1 MKASEK
7 PVPATADPYQT
18 RAGGRPAVSDT
29 PASRFFVLRPHATG
43 NLGEVFVAHDAELHR
58 EVALKEIL
66 AGHANDPESRRRF
79 LVEAE
84 ITGRLEHPG
93 IVPVYSLGMHA
104 DGRPYYAMRFIRGH
118 SLLEAID
125 ELHESLRDGSL
136 DVEEWSL
143 QLRRLLRS
151 IIVACQAIHYA
162 HGRGVIHRDLKPHN
176 IMLGLYGET
185 IVVDWGLAKSMGDE
199 PPDDA
204 ASPQTAGP
212 DESRLRVSSL
222 KTSDLTIAGSL
233 IGTPAY
239 MSPEQA
245 AGRTGTIGPAS
256 DVYSLGATL
265 YHLLAGQAAFHGT
278 DLTQVLQDV
287 QAGRYPA
294 AHTIQPRVSRGLESI
309 AAKAMA
315 RDPANRY
322 GSAAALAEDI
332 EHWLADQPFAA
343 HRERPSERIFRW
355 LRRHRAW
362 GVAGFSALAATALIA
377 LAAVKVVDDQRRV
390 ARELA
395 GEKTALAEAEHK
407 EREAAIAGVRRA
419 RAGELAANSRALKRT
434 RPEQSVLLA
443 IEAIQMTSR
452 RGLPIVPAAEESLRE
467 ALMEIGGLP
476 FHPPEPVLALSPA
489 GRWLICRSQFFDMDG
504 LNPAATGAPHG
515 VQAVLAGCSDDE
527 SRLAL
532 AAADGSVTV
541 IDPDDSVRPPLTIP
555 PQDGPVIPDRATLRL
570 SPNGRWL
577 FFAVNGEGRLHD
589 LHDKKTSATGR
600 EGTVL
605 AGKAATAVFSP
616 DSTRLAIQAQT
627 ADGAAGRDN
636 NDGPAAAAPGGMVH
650 VWRLDDGSVE
660 PLPLAGGPDHRP
672 LVFSP
677 DSRELVARD
686 GAEDSR
692 VLLWNLESPDA
703 GRTITTVPGAT
714 TAMFHR
720 HNDRLVVTEHKGRLK
735 GWRLLSRL
743 PTGDWLE
750 EHVMETRSREDLFT
764 IACSDTWLVA
774 SLAKGEIYA
783 WNLAEE
789 IVGRTHGD
797 LPNCSL
803 RGHRFRASALGF
815 SRDGRRLV
823 SVDDASAQVWDFSV
837 AHPEVINQ
845 TLAPRPGTLLARP
858 DAPAGG
864 ATGERVM
871 SPDGHWLAID
881 GEDTIVRVLDLS
893 SDDPMRSPI
902 ELVGHGGKV
911 VFHTFSRDSRWLAT
925 GAADHTICI
934 WDLNQLPTGGRPV
947 RQTVQPTVRF
957 STEGVDPACLRF
969 GVEPCQLWA
978 AGPTGG
984 AGAIVLWEW
993 SPARSDGAIR
1003 RAQITGIEVQPR
1015 LAFSLNADALTVA
1028 MRDGTVERHR
1038 LRKGVPTGQPEP
1050 VAEGMAAVVPATAW
1064 TGRGTG
1070 PFARSPNGRWRT
1082 DVAPGSDIELIRIE
1096 ADGREVKMR
1105 LLQDRD
1111 AAFQCAAFSGDS
1123 ELLATG
1129 FSDGSLQVWNL
1140 LAEDVTRSGMALR
1153 GHVEPVEFIE
1163 FERSDRWLV
1172 SSSPSTV
1179 RLWEMD
1185 ADRLIAMGRQA
1196 IGRSLTDYERA
1207 QFGINDSAQKAS
1219 ELPAAVTPGRR

>member
-199 PPDDA
+199 EPDYA
-204 ASPQTAGP
+204 ASPQTAGH
-212 DESRLRVSSL
+212 DESRLRVASL

-419 RAGELAANSRALKRT
+419 RAGELAANSRALRRT

-443 IEAIQMTSR
+443 IEGIQMTSR
-452 RGLPIVPAAEESLRE
+452 HGLP
-467 ALMEIGGLP
+467 M
-476 FHPPEPVLALSPA
+476 
-489 GRWLICRSQFFDMDG
+489 C
-504 LNPAATGAPHG
+504 
-515 VQAVLAGCSDDE
+515 
-527 SRLAL
+527 
-532 AAADGSVTV
+532 
-541 IDPDDSVRPPLTIP
+541 RPP
-555 PQDGPVIPDRATLRL
+555 
-570 SPNGRWL
+570 
-577 FFAVNGEGRLHD
+577 
-589 LHDKKTSATGR
+589 
-600 EGTVL
+600 
-605 AGKAATAVFSP
+605 
-616 DSTRLAIQAQT
+616 
-627 ADGAAGRDN
+627 
-636 NDGPAAAAPGGMVH
+636 
-650 VWRLDDGSVE
+650 
-660 PLPLAGGPDHRP
+660 
-672 LVFSP
+672 
-677 DSRELVARD
+677 
-686 GAEDSR
+686 
-692 VLLWNLESPDA
+692 
-703 GRTITTVPGAT
+703 
-714 TAMFHR
+714 
-720 HNDRLVVTEHKGRLK
+720 
-735 GWRLLSRL
+735 
-743 PTGDWLE
+743 
-750 EHVMETRSREDLFT
+750 RSR
-764 IACSDTWLVA
+764 
-774 SLAKGEIYA
+774 
-783 WNLAEE
+783 
-789 IVGRTHGD
+789 
-797 LPNCSL
+797 
-803 RGHRFRASALGF
+803 SA
-815 SRDGRRLV
+815 RR
-823 SVDDASAQVWDFSV
+823 
-837 AHPEVINQ
+837 
-845 TLAPRPGTLLARP
+845 
-858 DAPAGG
+858 
-864 ATGERVM
+864 
-871 SPDGHWLAID
+871 
-881 GEDTIVRVLDLS
+881 
-893 SDDPMRSPI
+893 
-902 ELVGHGGKV
+902 
-911 VFHTFSRDSRWLAT
+911 
-925 GAADHTICI
+925 
-934 WDLNQLPTGGRPV
+934 
-947 RQTVQPTVRF
+947 
-957 STEGVDPACLRF
+957 
-969 GVEPCQLWA
+969 
-978 AGPTGG
+978 
-984 AGAIVLWEW
+984 
-993 SPARSDGAIR
+993 
-1003 RAQITGIEVQPR
+1003 
-1015 LAFSLNADALTVA
+1015 
-1028 MRDGTVERHR
+1028 
-1038 LRKGVPTGQPEP
+1038 
-1050 VAEGMAAVVPATAW
+1050 
-1064 TGRGTG
+1064 
-1070 PFARSPNGRWRT
+1070 
-1082 DVAPGSDIELIRIE
+1082 
-1096 ADGREVKMR
+1096 
-1105 LLQDRD
+1105 
-1111 AAFQCAAFSGDS
+1111 
-1123 ELLATG
+1123 
-1129 FSDGSLQVWNL
+1129 
-1140 LAEDVTRSGMALR
+1140 
-1153 GHVEPVEFIE
+1153 
-1163 FERSDRWLV
+1163 
-1172 SSSPSTV
+1172 
-1179 RLWEMD
+1179 
-1185 ADRLIAMGRQA
+1185 
-1196 IGRSLTDYERA
+1196 
-1207 QFGINDSAQKAS
+1207 
-1219 ELPAAVTPGRR
+1219 

>member
-18 RAGGRPAVSDT
+18 RAGGQPAVSDT
-29 PASRFFVLRPHATG
+29 PSSRFFVLRPHATG
-43 NLGEVFVAHDAELHR
+43 NLGEVFVAHDAELRR
-58 EVALKEIL
+58 EVALKQIL

-199 PPDDA
+199 SPDHA

-212 DESRLRVSSL
+212 DESRLRVASL

-294 AHTIQPRVSRGLESI
+294 AHTIQPLVSRGLESI

-322 GSAAALAEDI
+322 GSAAALANDV

-343 HRERPSERIFRW
+343 YRERPAERIFRW
-355 LRRHRAW
+355 VRRHRAW
-362 GVAGFSALAATALIA
+362 AVAGFSALAATALIA

-390 ARELA
+390 AHELA

-407 EREAAIAGVRRA
+407 ERELAIAGVRRA
-419 RAGELAANSRALKRT
+419 RAGELAANSRALRRT

-443 IEAIQMTSR
+443 IEGIQMTSR
-452 RGLPIVPAAEESLRE
+452 HGLPIVPAAEESLRE
-467 ALMEIGGLP
+467 ALMEIGGVP
-476 FHPPEPVLALSPA
+476 FHPPEPVLALSSA
-489 GRWLICRSQFFDMDG
+489 GRWLVCGSQFFDMDG

-515 VQAVLAGCSDDE
+515 VQAVLAACSEDE

-555 PQDGPVIPDRATLRL
+555 SKDGPVIPDRTTLRL

-589 LHDKKTSATGR
+589 LHDEKTSATGR

-605 AGKAATAVFSP
+605 AGTAATAVFSP
-616 DSTRLAIQAQT
+616 DSTRLAIQAHA
-627 ADGAAGRDN
+627 ADGAAGRDD
-636 NDGPAAAAPGGMVH
+636 NDGPAAAAPGGMIH

-692 VLLWNLESPDA
+692 VLLWNLESPEA
-703 GRTITTVPGAT
+703 GRAITTVPGAT

-823 SVDDASAQVWDFSV
+823 SVDDVSAKVWDFSV

-845 TLAPRPGTLLARP
+845 TLAPRLGTLLARP
-858 DAPAGG
+858 DAPTGG

-871 SPDGHWLAID
+871 SPDGKWLAID

-902 ELVGHGGKV
+902 ELVGHGGKA

-925 GAADHTICI
+925 GAADQTICI
-934 WDLNQLPTGGRPV
+934 WDLKQLPTGGRPV

-969 GVEPCQLWA
+969 GVEPGQLWA

-993 SPARSDGAIR
+993 SPARPNGAIR

-1015 LAFSLNADALTVA
+1015 LSFRLNADALTVA
-1028 MRDGTVERHR
+1028 MRDGTVERHP

-1070 PFARSPNGRWRT
+1070 PFARSLNGRWRT

-1096 ADGREVKMR
+1096 ADGSEVRLR

-1111 AAFQCAAFSGDS
+1111 AVFQCAAFSGDS

-1129 FSDGSLQVWNL
+1129 FTDGSLQVWNL

-1163 FERSDRWLV
+1163 FDRSDRWLV

-1185 ADRLIAMGRQA
+1185 SDRLIAMGRQA

-1207 QFGINDSAQKAS
+1207 QFGIDDSAEQAS
-1219 ELPAAVTPGRR
+1219 ESPAAVTPSRR